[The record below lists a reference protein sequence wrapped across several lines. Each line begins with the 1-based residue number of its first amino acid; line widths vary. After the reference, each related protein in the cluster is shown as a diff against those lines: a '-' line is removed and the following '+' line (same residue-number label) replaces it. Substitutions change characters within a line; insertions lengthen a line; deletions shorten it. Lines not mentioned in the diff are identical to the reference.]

1 MKKSKIHITCLL
13 FSAVLS
19 AVVFYIAAHW
29 FFMFFWNFDLLSNKH
44 WSHIL
49 GKWQDGWTIR
59 KPKEVLFVIALLLL
73 LPGYL
78 FSWFLAYVLPWKKIF
93 LFPVNYYEKRK
104 KAKLQAQ
111 SLAAALGPA
120 DKAAALAAKKDPSK
134 VIKLPAEKLKEI
146 DRLRGKAATH
156 VPAPAPHSAET
167 PAQSPAS
174 AGTAPRESVT
184 MEEEA
189 VSRFELWKKLAE
201 ALEAQNIFIFR
212 EMKIGDYQVNIFA
225 VTSEGLFL
233 LCEGPALGNEWE
245 VDENGDMPSWK
256 MEKGLLAS
264 PLRPLVK
271 ARDALKNYLV
281 KEMPHYAGLAVNAC
295 LILDHGN
302 ITNPDEMLP
311 LLEEWDISVLRMGTC
326 RTASLPDTTALIE
339 YIKAQPVSTQALN
352 DAVAIAILD
361 LMESDNA

>member
-1 MKKSKIHITCLL
+1 MKKSKIHIACLL

-19 AVVFYIAAHW
+19 AAVFYIAARG
-29 FFMFFWNFDLLSNKH
+29 FFMFFWNFDLLSDKH

-49 GKWQDGWTIR
+49 GKWEDGWVIR
-59 KPKEVLFVIALLLL
+59 KPKEVSFVIALFLL
-73 LPGYL
+73 LPAYFL
-78 FSWFLAYVLPWKKIF
+78 SWFTAYVFPWKKFF
-93 LFPVNYYEKRK
+93 LFPVNYYEKKK

-111 SLAAALGPA
+111 SLAAAAGPA

-134 VIKLPAEKLKEI
+134 IIKLPPEKLKEI

-156 VPAPAPHSAET
+156 VQSPSAPHSAENQT
-167 PAQSPAS
+167 EKPAGPAPKGP
-174 AGTAPRESVT
+174 AT

-189 VSRFELWKKLAE
+189 VARFDLWKNLAE

-212 EMKIGDYQVNIFA
+212 EMKIGNYQVNIFA
-225 VTSEGLFL
+225 VTGEGLFL

-245 VDENGDMPSWK
+245 VDEENEIPSWK
-256 MEKGLLAS
+256 TDKGILAS

-271 ARDALKNYLV
+271 ARDSLKNYLV

-302 ITNPDEMLP
+302 VVNPDEMLSR
-311 LLEEWDISVLRMGTC
+311 LEEWDISVLRMGTC
-326 RTASLPDTTALIE
+326 RTESLPDTTALIK

>member
-1 MKKSKIHITCLL
+1 MKKSKIHIACLL

-19 AVVFYIAAHW
+19 AAVFYIAARC
-29 FFMFFWNFDLLSNKH
+29 FFMFFWNFDLLSDRH

-49 GKWQDGWTIR
+49 EKWKDGWIIR

-73 LPGYL
+73 LPAYL
-78 FSWFLAYVLPWKKIF
+78 FSWFLAYIFPWKKFF

-111 SLAAALGPA
+111 SLAAAAGPA
-120 DKAAALAAKKDPSK
+120 DKTAALAAKKDPSK
-134 VIKLPAEKLKEI
+134 ALKLPAEKLKEI

-156 VPAPAPHSAET
+156 IPAAAASHAPEAPLEKPAGTPAPKG
-167 PAQSPAS
+167 PA
-174 AGTAPRESVT
+174 T

-189 VSRFELWKKLAE
+189 VARFNLWTKLAE
-201 ALEAQNIFIFR
+201 ALESRNIFIFR
-212 EMKIGDYQVNIFA
+212 EMKIGEYQVNIFA
-225 VTSEGLFL
+225 VTGEGLFM

-245 VDENGDMPSWK
+245 VNENSETPSWK
-256 MEKGLLAS
+256 MDKGILAS
-264 PLRPLVK
+264 PLRPLIK
-271 ARDALKNYLV
+271 ARDTLKNYLA
-281 KEMPHYAGLAVNAC
+281 KEMPNYAGLSVNAC
-295 LILDHGN
+295 LILDHGD
-302 ITNPDEMLP
+302 ITNADDMLP
-311 LLEEWDISVLRMGTC
+311 FLEEWDISVLRMGAC

-361 LMESDNA
+361 LMESENA